1 MPTTKKSPP
10 AARPRDSQGSTAA
23 AEPRLPDGHSKHP
36 AGTPSP
42 EDPATSARIDA
53 IFALRAPYAAWK
65 DALDEWLWR
74 KAAAAERV
82 RRREWSENDAAAALK
97 PWLAVAC
104 LCGLDLP
111 ELHEGLERLRTY
123 DRATGEGVTEAQAR
137 LLLADEICVE
147 ADWRAELARAF
158 TRANDRLRGEYT
170 EADADRTRRL
180 MRLIGALGGKLPPVP
195 FPVPDQQQ
203 EAA

>member
-10 AARPRDSQGSTAA
+10 AARPRDSQGTAAA
-23 AEPRLPDGHSKHP
+23 AEPAGRTNSKRPASTLSPDHP
-36 AGTPSP
+36 VSR
-42 EDPATSARIDA
+42 ARIDA
-53 IFALRAPYAAWK
+53 IFALRAPYAAWE
-65 DALDEWLWR
+65 DARDEWLWR

-82 RRREWSENDAAAALK
+82 RRREWTESDAAGALK
-97 PWLAVAC
+97 PWLAIAC

-137 LLLADEICVE
+137 LLLADEICAE
-147 ADWRAELARAF
+147 AQWREELRRAF
-158 TRANDRLRGEYT
+158 ARANDRLRGEYS
-170 EADADRTRRL
+170 EADASRVQRI
-180 MRLIGALGGKLPPVP
+180 MRLIGATGGKLPRVP
-195 FPVPDQQQ
+195 FPVPEQQQ